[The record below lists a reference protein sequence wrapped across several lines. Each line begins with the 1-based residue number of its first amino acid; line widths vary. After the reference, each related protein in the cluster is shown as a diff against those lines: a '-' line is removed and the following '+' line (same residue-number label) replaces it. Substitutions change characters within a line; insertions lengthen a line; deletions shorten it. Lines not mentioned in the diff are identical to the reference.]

1 MPINLRF
8 DLNKK
13 IRYLK
18 PANRFTFWKVAA
30 LIIIGLLMAGTILV
44 FYFVYQYS
52 YITLSN
58 ANAIIVLNS
67 SLGADVIDY
76 KNFKISQDKIRLKTE
91 QQPIPEKVRNIF
103 YYAQTSATQSI
114 TNPKK
119 TR

>member
-1 MPINLRF
+1 MPINIKF

-18 PANRFTFWKVAA
+18 PANRFTFWKVVA
-30 LIIIGLLMAGTILV
+30 LIIIGLLMAGTILI
-44 FYFVYQYS
+44 FYFVYQYT

-76 KNFKISQDKIRLKTE
+76 KNFKISQDKIKLKIE

-103 YYAQTSATQSI
+103 YYVETATTQPI
-114 TNPKK
+114 TNLKK